1 MSTGARGLTMVRAV
15 DGAAAL
21 SRSALDASAVA
32 WELAARARYD
42 RALSEAHDT
51 LATLAFDVA
60 EGIIGR
66 AVAADAAVL
75 GALVAQ
81 AVARARAARRIL
93 ACVHPDDVAAA
104 RLAVAEALADGAPV
118 EWVEVAADPSL
129 PRGAVAVET
138 ERGRVTADWAAS
150 LALAR
155 SRWVASLPEPRG

>member
-1 MSTGARGLTMVRAV
+1 MSTGARGLTLVRAAV
-15 DGAAAL
+15 AP
-21 SRSALDASAVA
+21 SAPDASTVA
-32 WELAARARYD
+32 WELAARARFD
-42 RALSEAHDT
+42 RALSDAHDT

-66 AVAADAAVL
+66 AVTVDAAVL

-81 AVARARAARRIL
+81 AVARARGARRIL
-93 ACVHPDDVAAA
+93 ACVHPDDVVTA
-104 RLAVAEALADGAPV
+104 RLALAEALSDGAPL